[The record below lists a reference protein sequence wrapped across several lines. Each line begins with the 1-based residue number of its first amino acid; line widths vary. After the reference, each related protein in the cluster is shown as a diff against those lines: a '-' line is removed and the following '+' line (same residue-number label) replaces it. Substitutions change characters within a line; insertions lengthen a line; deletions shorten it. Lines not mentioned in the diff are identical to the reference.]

1 MKQIVIFSGKG
12 GTGKTSF
19 AASLAALAENS
30 VFADCDVDAAN
41 LHLIMKPEPK
51 EEHLFLGGKI
61 AFLEGSKCTGCEAC
75 IEPCRFDA
83 IAPAADGGNR
93 AIVEINP
100 FVCEGCGV
108 CARICPEGAINMK
121 QSEAGYWYV
130 ADTPYGPLVFAEL
143 KAGEENSG
151 KLVSEV
157 RKKSKEIGESL
168 RKNYCIIDGP
178 PGTGCAVMA
187 SLTGTDMA
195 VLVTEPTLSG
205 IHDMDR
211 ALQVADF
218 FSIPTGVVVNKAS
231 INEENTQT
239 VMEHCRKKSIPFL
252 GTIDYSRKMVDA
264 VSALIPYVDYAD
276 DEISDSIKQIWDEI
290 QKVVSKNGGT

>member
-1 MKQIVIFSGKG
+1 MKQIVVFSGKG

-19 AASLAALAENS
+19 TAAIAALAENA

-41 LHLIMKPEPK
+41 LHLIMRPEPK
-51 EEHLFLGGKI
+51 EETLFLGAKVAI
-61 AFLEGSKCTGCEAC
+61 LDSTLCTGCYAC
-75 IEPCRFDA
+75 VGPCRFDA
-83 IAPAADGGNR
+83 IEVKENGGKKS
-93 AIVEINP
+93 IPEINP

-108 CARICPEGAINMK
+108 CARLCPENAITMK

-157 RKKSKEIGESL
+157 RKKSKEIGETEQ
-168 RKNYCIIDGP
+168 KQYCIIDGP

-195 VLVTEPTLSG
+195 VLVTEPTFSG
-205 IHDMDR
+205 IHDMER
-211 ALQVADF
+211 ALQVAKF
-218 FSIPTGVVVNKAS
+218 FSIPSGVVVNKAS
-231 INEENTQT
+231 INEENTQRII
-239 VMEHCRKKSIPFL
+239 EHCRENSIPFL

-264 VSALIPYVDYAD
+264 VSELIPYVEYAD
-276 DEISDSIKQIWDEI
+276 DEISSSIKKIWNEI
-290 QKVVSKNGGT
+290 QKVVFE

>member
-1 MKQIVIFSGKG
+1 M
-12 GTGKTSF
+12 
-19 AASLAALAENS
+19 AENS
-30 VFADCDVDAAN
+30 IFADCDVDAAN
-41 LHLIMKPEPK
+41 LHLILQPEPK

-61 AFLEGSKCTGCEAC
+61 AILNESACSGCHAC
-75 IEPCRFDA
+75 VGPCRFDA
-83 IAPAADGGNR
+83 IEVPENGKKR
-93 AIVEINP
+93 EIPEINP

-108 CARICPEGAINMK
+108 CARICPEDAVTMK

-130 ADTPYGPLVFAEL
+130 AETPYGPLVFAEL

-157 RKKSKEIGESL
+157 RKKSKELGESEN
-168 RKNYCIIDGP
+168 RDFCIIDGP

-195 VLVTEPTLSG
+195 VLVTEPTFSG

-211 ALQVADF
+211 ALQVAEF
-218 FSIPTGVVVNKAS
+218 FSIPSAVVVNKAS
-231 INEENTQT
+231 INKENTET
-239 VMEHCRKKSIPFL
+239 IIEHCRKNSIPFL

-264 VSALIPYVDYAD
+264 VSALTPYVKYAD
-276 DEISDSIKQIWDEI
+276 DEISASIKHIWNEI
-290 QKVVSKNGGT
+290 QKVVSTNGGM